1 MPFSRARRER
11 CALLAKRVSTERKA
25 ATMITDKIMTLKTTS
40 ESRRLKPARFATG
53 RGRGWNEG
61 LGKEI

>member
-1 MPFSRARRER
+1 
-11 CALLAKRVSTERKA
+11 LLAKRVSTERKA

-53 RGRGWNEG
+53 RGRGCNEG